1 MMDDYKANLEREY
14 CVSILDKD
22 SISNMET
29 KGQQHVGA
37 NSLIYLSLQ
46 ARIPFLAKRR
56 RGGQIWRTF
65 LVVFFSLSYRISLL

>member
-29 KGQQHVGA
+29 KGQHVGA

-46 ARIPFLAKRR
+46 ARIPFLARRR
-56 RGGQIWRTF
+56 RGSQI
-65 LVVFFSLSYRISLL
+65 

>member
-22 SISNMET
+22 SIYNMET
-29 KGQQHVGA
+29 KGQHVGA

-46 ARIPFLAKRR
+46 ARIPFLARRR